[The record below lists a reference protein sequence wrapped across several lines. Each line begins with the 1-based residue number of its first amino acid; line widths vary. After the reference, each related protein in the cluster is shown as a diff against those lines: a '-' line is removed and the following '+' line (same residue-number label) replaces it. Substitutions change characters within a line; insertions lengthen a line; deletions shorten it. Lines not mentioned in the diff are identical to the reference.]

1 MCGDLVSRKGVSQS
15 RVTFAVTGYVPD
27 KALQK
32 LESSRTGKIYVRVE
46 RGSDEV
52 VMRVD
57 HAGPL
62 TDLIRVPLLRFVSA
76 RTGREVT
83 RE

>member
-15 RVTFAVTGYVPD
+15 RVTFAGHVPD

-62 TDLIRVPLLRFVSA
+62 TDLIRVPLLRSVSA

>member
-27 KALQK
+27 KALRE
-32 LESSRTGKIYVRVE
+32 LEPSRTGKIYVRVE

-57 HAGPL
+57 HAGP
-62 TDLIRVPLLRFVSA
+62 
-76 RTGREVT
+76 
-83 RE
+83 